1 MKRIMCIA
9 GCIFMLFSMGC
20 TTMKYADEDVKQKE
34 AGETMMESYASLL
47 NKVWIVDRTE
57 RKYGDTFEFI
67 LIKAEDNEIDGFI
80 QLESEIE
87 RTYWSDW
94 NTYPYRRKACKPFK
108 CRISDG
114 KGKCS
119 FWHKGYQVE
128 TTFVFLGG
136 DRIEAGIRCDK
147 LNINETHRFRPLNLT
162 DEMLHDD
169 ISSTP
174 VWFETWGEVNL
185 VSATTDSNHSITWMY
200 LTDDN
205 GDILYD
211 MCCSHAFNGGI
222 VFWDVFVEDI
232 NQDGRLDIWAVIYGE
247 DCEDNERI
255 VTIFYQAENGHFY
268 EEKRYEGKVP
278 EACYGEYRIA
288 RFCPAGDYE
297 EVGESVLTQEDVEQM
312 LQKTIVIQEDSFVSY
327 ESERRTGS
335 REDRKMPAEDEMIR
349 EYYIDGDPRYMWEP
363 ASPDSILE
371 RTCADKRMRE
381 AVGEEYYEKINGV
394 FHSVYVGFQRFYTL
408 EGKEE
413 LILYSMLTG
422 QYYILEKI

>member
-20 TTMKYADEDVKQKE
+20 TTMKYAGEDMKQKE
-34 AGETMMESYASLL
+34 AGKAMMEPYASLL
-47 NKVWIVDRTE
+47 NKVWIVDRPE
-57 RKYGDTFEFI
+57 RRFGVAFEFI
-67 LIKAEDNEIDGFI
+67 LTKAEDNEIEGFI
-80 QLESEIE
+80 KLGGGIDDS
-87 RTYWSDW
+87 YWIG
-94 NTYPYRRKACKPFK
+94 YPKRRKACKPFK
-108 CRISDG
+108 CRVSDG

-119 FWHKGYQVE
+119 FWNEGYQVE
-128 TTFVFLGG
+128 ATFVFHED

-205 GDILYD
+205 GDILYE

-222 VFWDVFVEDI
+222 LFWDVFIDDI

-247 DCEDNERI
+247 GCEDNERI
-255 VTIFYQAENGHFY
+255 VTIFYQAENGYFC
-268 EEKRYEGKVP
+268 EEERHEGEVP

-297 EVGESVLTQEDVEQM
+297 EVSESVLTQEDAEQM

-335 REDRKMPAEDEMIR
+335 RADRKMPAEDNMIR
-349 EYYIDGDPRYMWEP
+349 EYYIEFGSRYMWETVT
-363 ASPDSILE
+363 PDSILAGA
-371 RTCADKRMRE
+371 RPDNRMRE

-394 FHSVYVGFQRFYTL
+394 FHNVYIGFQRFYTL
-408 EGKEE
+408 EDKEE
-413 LILYSMLTG
+413 LIMYSMLTG
-422 QYYILEKI
+422 QYYILKKI